1 MLALFSRQDDVM
13 ATVEITR
20 EHNLGKETA
29 RERAEKLADKLA
41 QKLGAD
47 CNWEGDELTFKR
59 SGADGVI
66 RVGDELVQV
75 TVKLGLMFTPMAG
88 MVKGEIEKALDKYLA

>member
-1 MLALFSRQDDVM
+1 M

-41 QKLGAD
+41 QKLGAE
-47 CNWEGDELTFKR
+47 CSWEGDELTFKR

-66 RVGDELVQV
+66 RVSDQLVEV

>member
-1 MLALFSRQDDVM
+1 M

-41 QKLGAD
+41 RKLDAK
-47 CNWEGDELTFKR
+47 CSWEGDELTFKR
-59 SGADGVI
+59 SGADGII
-66 RVGDELVQV
+66 RVSDELVEV

-88 MVKGEIEKALDKYLA
+88 VVKGEIEKALDKYLA

>member
-1 MLALFSRQDDVM
+1 M

-41 QKLGAD
+41 RKLDAK
-47 CNWEGDELTFKR
+47 CSWEGDELTFRR

-66 RVGDELVQV
+66 RVSDEVVEV

-88 MVKGEIEKALDKYLA
+88 VVKGEIEKALDKYLA

>member
-1 MLALFSRQDDVM
+1 MLALFSRQDDEM
-13 ATVEITR
+13 ATVEVTR
-20 EHNLGKETA
+20 EHHLGKEAA
-29 RERAEKLADKLA
+29 RQRAERLADKLA

-47 CNWEGDELTFKR
+47 CTWTGDSLTFKR

-66 RVGDELVQV
+66 RVTDQLIEV

>member
-1 MLALFSRQDDVM
+1 M

-20 EHNLGKETA
+20 EHNLGKEVA
-29 RERAEKLADKLA
+29 RQRAEKLADKLA
-41 QKLGAD
+41 SKLGAE
-47 CNWEGDELTFKR
+47 CSWEGDKLTFQR

-66 RVGDELVQV
+66 RVSDTLVEV

-88 MVKGEIEKALDKYLA
+88 MVKGEVEKALDKYLA

>member
-1 MLALFSRQDDVM
+1 M
-13 ATVEITR
+13 ATVEIIR

-41 QKLGAD
+41 RKLDAK
-47 CNWEGDELTFKR
+47 CSWEGDELTFKR

-66 RVGDELVQV
+66 RVSDELVEV

-88 MVKGEIEKALDKYLA
+88 VVKGEIEKALDKYLA